1 MTNAEEKKI
10 DTTQEACGCDMPETQ
25 VQEQE
30 MTMDQLFAE
39 QEDLLNKLNKREIV
53 QVTVVQVGQD
63 SVLVDTGDKKEG
75 YIPLSD
81 FDGRTAP
88 QAGDKVPA
96 VLVKKGT
103 DERHAVL
110 SHKKAQEAMGWD
122 ICKKAYDNKERVRG
136 TILQCVKGGYIV
148 DVFGVNG
155 FMPLSLSELHTAYK
169 HYLPVGAKVKAVIVE
184 FVKEKSKLIISRKQV
199 LEEDEGVRR
208 ESVLGT
214 IKEGDVLRVVV
225 AKADKDRLFLR
236 FHGIEGVV
244 NLDNVAWQD
253 AEKMITSFRRGQR
266 LKAKLLKIDKETG
279 KLEFGLKQLFLNPA
293 DALRRKYPYKSTAK
307 GKIVAISEDRV
318 EVVLGKN
325 NTKGYINQFEMG
337 RDFDGKVDDVIS
349 VMVIGINPDD
359 CSVNL
364 SVKKYDQVQNK
375 KFVAQ
380 YMKQAPRPTLGQL
393 LQDSLNE
400 SEEK

>member
-1 MTNAEEKKI
+1 MTNAEENKI
-10 DTTQEACGCDMPETQ
+10 DSKQEAIQ
-25 VQEQE
+25 VEAAPEQE

-39 QEDLLNKLNKREIV
+39 QEELVNKLNKREIV
-53 QVTVVQVGQD
+53 QVTVVQVGKD

-81 FDGRTAP
+81 FEGKAVP
-88 QAGDKVPA
+88 EAGEKVSA
-96 VLVKKGT
+96 VLVKKGS

-110 SHKKAQEAMGWD
+110 SFKKAQEYLGWE
-122 ICKKAYDNKERVRG
+122 IAKKAFDNKERVRG
-136 TILQCVKGGYIV
+136 TIVSCVKGGYIV
-148 DVFGVNG
+148 DVFGVSG

-169 HYLPVGAKVKAVIVE
+169 HYLPAGAKVKCVVVE
-184 FVKEKSKLIISRKQV
+184 FSKEKNKLIVSRKQV
-199 LEEDEGVRR
+199 LEEDEAVRR
-208 ESVLGT
+208 DGVLAQV
-214 IKEGDVLRVVV
+214 KEGEVLRVVV
-225 AKADKDRLFLR
+225 AKADKDKLYLR

-244 NLDNVAWQD
+244 TLDNVAWQD
-253 AEKMITSFRRGQR
+253 TEKAITSFRRGQR

-293 DALRRKYPYKSTAK
+293 DALRRKFPYKSTTK
-307 GKIVAISEDRV
+307 GKIVAITEEGV
-318 EVVLGKN
+318 EVSLGKN
-325 NTKGYINQFEMG
+325 NTKGFISQFEMG
-337 RDFDGKVDDVIS
+337 RDFDGNVDDVIN

-393 LQDSLNE
+393 LQDSLEE
-400 SEEK
+400 SENK